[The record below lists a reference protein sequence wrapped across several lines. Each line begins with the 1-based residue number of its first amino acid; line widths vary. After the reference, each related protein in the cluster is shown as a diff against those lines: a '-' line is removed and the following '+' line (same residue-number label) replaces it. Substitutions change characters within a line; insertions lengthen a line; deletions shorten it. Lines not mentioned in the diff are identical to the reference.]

1 MRKRHVSRKGERRKR
16 YPVIDMAGGGAGGSD
31 SPETVMIFKPRRVS
45 PPLADFM
52 VEPQGSHRCTEKVSV
67 L

>member
-1 MRKRHVSRKGERRKR
+1 M
-16 YPVIDMAGGGAGGSD
+16 GAQEGSD